1 MSEPSPASPQ
11 LLVVEADQALGPMFQ
26 QALAEMGYASTL
38 GASLQDA
45 LGLIHQQPFDLIL
58 TDTFSSSGGEAL
70 ASLRP
75 LLALSYGVPVILC
88 TAWSLTESEVKQE
101 GFVGFV
107 PQPFDLDQLVTT
119 VAECLNLPWSP
130 DQLRQAEVAKRYVA
144 AYILWDVEAL
154 VAMYTEDVR
163 LFPWI
168 VPAYPHARPVS
179 GRAAARAYHEEEKQY
194 FSATQQI
201 ELTNLYP
208 CPRGIAARLLL
219 QWQDPLGVWKQQIV
233 AGCLKVSA
241 DDHVSQVGLPPP
253 DEDVLAQFSRLRGP

>member
-1 MSEPSPASPQ
+1 MSEPILASPQ
-11 LLVVEADQALGPMFQ
+11 LLVVEANQDLGLMFQ
-26 QALAEMGYASTL
+26 QALAEMGYTSTL
-38 GASLQDA
+38 GSSLKDA

-58 TDTFSSSGGEAL
+58 TDAFSSSGGEVL

-88 TAWSLTESEVKQE
+88 TAWSLTESAVKQE
-101 GFVGFV
+101 GFAGFV

-130 DQLRQAEVAKRYVA
+130 DQLHQAEVAKRYVA
-144 AYILWDVEAL
+144 AYILWDVQAL

-168 VPAYPHARPVS
+168 APAYPHARPVS
-179 GRAAARAYHEEEKQY
+179 GRAAAQAYHEEEKRY

-219 QWQDPLGVWKQQIV
+219 QWRDPPSVWKQQIV
-233 AGCLKVSA
+233 AGCLKISA

-253 DEDVLAQFSRLRGP
+253 DEDILAQFSSLRGP

>member
-1 MSEPSPASPQ
+1 MSEPSPK
-11 LLVVEADQALGPMFQ
+11 LLVVEADQVLGPMFQ
-26 QALAEMGYASTL
+26 QVLAEMGYASTL
-38 GASLQDA
+38 GSSLKDA
-45 LGLIHQQPFDLIL
+45 LGLIHQQPLDLIL

-70 ASLRP
+70 ASLCP

-101 GFVGFV
+101 GFAGFV
-107 PQPFDLDQLVTT
+107 PQPFNLDQLVTA

-144 AYILWDVEAL
+144 AYIQWDVEAL

-168 VPAYPHARPVS
+168 VPAYPRARPVS
-179 GRAAARAYHEEEKQY
+179 GRAAAQAYHEEEKQY

-201 ELTNLYP
+201 ELINLYP

-219 QWQDPLGVWKQQIV
+219 QWQDPPGVWQQQIV
-233 AGCLKVSA
+233 AGCLKVTA

-253 DEDVLAQFSRLRGP
+253 DEHVLAQFSPLRGP